1 LVNWPGFTYPS
12 IAVFLAPQV
21 ASLAGNW
28 KSYRWVSVTL
38 SLGLIFLL
46 LIPNYGDWKSSGPIH
61 AGEKA
66 LFKRVVGYKELG
78 SRVQT
83 LADSLA
89 GNQAVIFSESYHTAS
104 ELSFYMP
111 SHPQTLVINMG
122 SRKNQWD
129 LWPGMDLQVGNPGR
143 FVFVSRIKD
152 GPEEVAK
159 FKKLI
164 YEEEVPFYF
173 GKDSIGKT
181 KIQIWEH
188 LLEYNPVNTSSF

>member
-1 LVNWPGFTYPS
+1 
-12 IAVFLAPQV
+12 
-21 ASLAGNW
+21 
-28 KSYRWVSVTL
+28 
-38 SLGLIFLL
+38 
-46 LIPNYGDWKSSGPIH
+46 
-61 AGEKA
+61 
-66 LFKRVVGYKELG
+66 
-78 SRVQT
+78 
-83 LADSLA
+83 
-89 GNQAVIFSESYHTAS
+89 
-104 ELSFYMP
+104 
-111 SHPQTLVINMG
+111 MG